1 MTPVGSLPIPFAALD
16 SGAPA
21 SEDRTPVVF
30 IHGLWLHATSWDHW
44 LELFEERGYAPWA
57 PGWPG
62 EPESLPAANAFPGP
76 MAGTGVAEALHHY
89 EELIGRLPRPPVLVG
104 HSFGGLLAQQLLAR
118 GLAAGA
124 VAVAP
129 VQFRG
134 VLRLPPVQLASLL
147 PVLRNPLNV
156 RRIVRQTPQRFRR
169 DFANA
174 VSERESNDLH
184 ATCVMPA
191 PGRPLFQAAVANLN
205 PRTPVRVDTAA
216 ARGPLLL
223 VGAGRDRVVPASV
236 VRAAARRYR
245 SSASVTEYAEIEGSG
260 HSLAID
266 HGWQV
271 LAETVLAFLDRH
283 GLAPAPADG

>member
-1 MTPVGSLPIPFAALD
+1 MTPVGSPPIPFAALD
-16 SGAPA
+16 SDAPVF
-21 SEDRTPVVF
+21 EDRTPVVF
-30 IHGLWLHATSWDHW
+30 IHGLWLHSTSWDPW
-44 LELFEERGYAPWA
+44 LELFQERGYAPWA

-62 EPESLPAANAFPGP
+62 EPDSLPAANAFPEP
-76 MAGTGVAEALHHY
+76 MAGTGVAEALSHY
-89 EELIGRLPRPPVLVG
+89 EGLIRRLPRPPVLVG

-118 GLAAGA
+118 RLAAGA

-147 PVLRNPLNV
+147 PVLRNPRNV
-156 RRIVRQTPQRFRR
+156 HTIVRQTPQRFRR
-169 DFANA
+169 NFANA
-174 VSERESNDLH
+174 VSERESYDLH

-191 PGRPLFQAAVANLN
+191 PGRPLFQAAAANLN
-205 PRTPVRVDTAA
+205 PRTAVRVDTAA

-245 SSASVTEYAEIEGSG
+245 SSASVTEYAELEGSG
-260 HSLAID
+260 HSLVID
-266 HGWQV
+266 HGWQI
-271 LAETVLAFLDRH
+271 LAEAVLGFLNRH
-283 GLAPAPADG
+283 GLSPEPADG

>member
-1 MTPVGSLPIPFAALD
+1 MTPVGSPPIPFAALD
-16 SGAPA
+16 SDAPEF
-21 SEDRTPVVF
+21 EDRTPVVF
-30 IHGLWLHATSWDHW
+30 IHGLWLHSTSWDPW
-44 LELFEERGYAPWA
+44 LELFQEHGYAPWA

-62 EPESLPAANAFPGP
+62 EPDSLPAANAFPEP
-76 MAGTGVAEALHHY
+76 MAGTGVAEALSHY
-89 EELIGRLPRPPVLVG
+89 EGLIRRLPRPPVLVG

-147 PVLRNPLNV
+147 PVLRNPRNV
-156 RRIVRQTPQRFRR
+156 HTIVRQTPQRFRR
-169 DFANA
+169 NFANA
-174 VSERESNDLH
+174 VSERESYDLH

-191 PGRPLFQAAVANLN
+191 PGRPLFQAAAANLN
-205 PRTPVRVDTAA
+205 PRTPVRMDTAA
-216 ARGPLLL
+216 ARRPLLL

-245 SSASVTEYAEIEGSG
+245 SSASVTEYAELEGSG
-260 HSLAID
+260 HSLVID
-266 HGWQV
+266 HGWQI
-271 LAETVLAFLDRH
+271 LAEAVLGFLDRH
-283 GLAPAPADG
+283 GLSPEPADG

>member
-1 MTPVGSLPIPFAALD
+1 MTPVGSLPRTLAALD
-16 SGAPA
+16 RGGLQ

-30 IHGLWLHATSWDHW
+30 IHGLWLHATSWDSW
-44 LELFEERGYAPWA
+44 VELFEERGYAPWA

-76 MAGTGVAEALHHY
+76 MAGTGVAEALSHY

-104 HSFGGLLAQQLLAR
+104 HAFGGLLAQQLLAR

-134 VLRLPPVQLASLL
+134 VLRLPPVQMASLL

-156 RRIVRQTPQRFRR
+156 RKIVRQTPQHFRR

-174 VSERESNDLH
+174 VSERESNDML

-191 PGRPLFQAAVANLN
+191 PGRPLFQAALANVN
-205 PRTPVRVDTAA
+205 PRTPVRVDTTVD
-216 ARGPLLL
+216 RGPLLL

-245 SSASVTEYAEIEGSG
+245 RATSPTEYMEIEGSG
-260 HSLAID
+260 HSLVID
-266 HGWQV
+266 HSWQI

-283 GLAPAPADG
+283 GLSPESADG

>member
-1 MTPVGSLPIPFAALD
+1 MTPVGSPPIPFAALD
-16 SGAPA
+16 SDAPEF
-21 SEDRTPVVF
+21 EDRTPVVF
-30 IHGLWLHATSWDHW
+30 IHGLWLHSTSWDPW
-44 LELFEERGYAPWA
+44 LELFQEHGYAPWA

-62 EPESLPAANAFPGP
+62 EPDSLPAANAFPEP
-76 MAGTGVAEALHHY
+76 MAGTGVAEALSHY
-89 EELIGRLPRPPVLVG
+89 EGLIRRLPRPPVLVG

-147 PVLRNPLNV
+147 PVLRNPRNV
-156 RRIVRQTPQRFRR
+156 HTIVRQTPQRFRR
-169 DFANA
+169 NFANA
-174 VSERESNDLH
+174 VSERESYDLH

-191 PGRPLFQAAVANLN
+191 PGRPLFQAAAANLN
-205 PRTPVRVDTAA
+205 PRTAVRVDTAA

-245 SSASVTEYAEIEGSG
+245 SSASVTEYAELEGSG
-260 HSLAID
+260 HSLVID
-266 HGWQV
+266 HGWQI
-271 LAETVLAFLDRH
+271 LAEAVLGFLNRH
-283 GLAPAPADG
+283 GLSPEPADG